1 MQAQDG
7 DEVVAIHENALLVK
21 FIAPAEANELAL
33 TEAQK
38 LRLVVQQSLKHY
50 LCLHC
55 GWVCGDHSLSEL

>member
-38 LRLVVQQSLKHY
+38 LRLVVEQSLKHY
-50 LCLHC
+50 LCLQ
-55 GWVCGDHSLSEL
+55 S